1 MGVSFEQVREVTSE
15 VWCSLIAESPPEP
28 AAASPEDDRL
38 VTGCVTV
45 SGGWEGAISV
55 GCSTALARRLTAAMF
70 ETDPDVATTDEVA
83 DAIGELAN
91 MIGGNIKG
99 LMPGPSQLS
108 LPAVTIRESGLV
120 IPGCELLVSQSF
132 SLGEERIRVQVLH
145 RAATKS
151 EPQP

>member
-1 MGVSFEQVREVTSE
+1 MGLSSDQLREVTSE
-15 VWCSLIAESPPEP
+15 VWCSLTAESPPEP
-28 AAASPEDDRL
+28 TAASAEDECL

-45 SGGWEGAISV
+45 SGAWEGAISV
-55 GCSTALARRLTAAMF
+55 GCSSALARRLTGVVF
-70 ETDPDVATTDEVA
+70 ETDPDVATTDELA

-108 LPAVTIRESGLV
+108 LPAVTIRESGLAV
-120 IPGCELLVSQSF
+120 PGCELLISQSF
-132 SLGEERIRVQVLH
+132 SCEGERIRVQVLH